1 MSGFSGHFSL
11 IICISRI
18 SCLLLHV
25 IWPGSLVN
33 RASDSGSEGRGFDS
47 HPGHTRKSL
56 IVNEIIEDFFFL
68 GAD

>member
-47 HPGHTRKSL
+47 HPGHKER
-56 IVNEIIEDFFFL
+56 ICP
-68 GAD
+68 